1 MFICYFFVLIVF
13 AESNEEDLSCDL
25 LVIPYSVQ
33 ESATPPEYVSLIEP
47 MTASD
52 SFEVQEVF
60 PTKDETSPSDDW
72 AEVKFEKV
80 ALEEKETRS
89 KSLFRRFVFSLL
101 VSFVIRI
108 QIVEM

>member
-1 MFICYFFVLIVF
+1 MF
-13 AESNEEDLSCDL
+13 AESNKEDINSDL

-33 ESATPPEYVSLIEP
+33 ESATPPENVVSQLEP

-60 PTKDETSPSDDW
+60 PTKDEISPCDDW

-80 ALEEKETRS
+80 ELEEKEIQS
-89 KSLFRRFVFSLL
+89 KSLFRRFVSLFLL
-101 VSFVIRI
+101 VSFMIRI
-108 QIVEM
+108 QIVEMCSLMFD